1 MTRYTYTAYS
11 VKTHE
16 LLKKDEMNYFRSFN
30 QLKML
35 KTGSELKRNRH
46 VQFVSPIVFLKSG
59 FLIFENGNW
68 TKDSE
73 TYNRYHQFK
82 FMSFGFTVYY
92 LTFYPIF
99 S

>member
-16 LLKKDEMNYFRSFN
+16 LLKKDKMSYFRSFN
-30 QLKML
+30 QLKMP
-35 KTGSELKRNRH
+35 KTGSELKRNR
-46 VQFVSPIVFLKSG
+46 QCSIRKSDS
-59 FLIFENGNW
+59 FSKIRFFIFENGNW
-68 TKDSE
+68 AKDSE